1 MAKRSYQARFL
12 IKAFDCSENDVKD
25 RIDFRFYKISELKQI
40 SREHNS
46 NCDRLIHKYLVPETR
61 IQVLVKQCDLNN
73 NITRPLV
80 CKIAQFPELPIDVAS
95 IEVIRD
101 ISDP

>member
-1 MAKRSYQARFL
+1 MNFSKFL
-12 IKAFDCSENDVKD
+12 D
-25 RIDFRFYKISELKQI
+25 
-40 SREHNS
+40 S

-61 IQVLVKQCDLNN
+61 IQVLVKQCDNN
-73 NITRPLV
+73 NIMRPLV

-95 IEVIRD
+95 IEVMRD